1 MRGCTRRSAPT
12 RVHLKATATVE
23 KQLEK
28 AETLLRLTEDNLEP
42 VEERLMEAEVYLR
55 AAREHL
61 EVVETRMAP
70 ARAPPRSSVKTVVGF
85 LRAGEPIEEHHGQG
99 GRRGTRAGPAADRE
113 GDHRGVEGTVRQDQ
127 VSARGPPRGM
137 VWSLRK
143 RAWCPPVELGGRRR
157 RHQRQQ
163 EREAGG
169 TAAWNADTTVTW
181 DVPVH

>member
-12 RVHLKATATVE
+12 RVHLKATATVK

-28 AETLLRLTEDNLEP
+28 AEMLLWLTEDNLEP

-85 LRAGEPIEEHHGQG
+85 LRAG
-99 GRRGTRAGPAADRE
+99 
-113 GDHRGVEGTVRQDQ
+113 
-127 VSARGPPRGM
+127 
-137 VWSLRK
+137 
-143 RAWCPPVELGGRRR
+143 
-157 RHQRQQ
+157 
-163 EREAGG
+163 
-169 TAAWNADTTVTW
+169 
-181 DVPVH
+181 